1 MILSTDPAMHEE
13 QAAEAPIIAVED
25 LRKSFDETTVLDGI
39 DLEVARGQIVGYIG
53 PNGAGKTTTVKILI
67 GMLGEFTG
75 GVRVCG
81 FDVARDPIEVKQRV
95 GYVPET
101 AALYDALTPR
111 EFLQFVGS
119 IHRMD
124 RDVIEARAR
133 AMLGLFDLS
142 AQFDQRMSSFSK
154 GMRQKVLIVAGLIH
168 NPDLIV
174 MDEPLTGLDANSA
187 VMVKEILS
195 GLASRG
201 KTIFYCSHVMD
212 VVERVC
218 DRIII
223 LNKGKII
230 ADGTFEQLQAGAQG
244 ASLEHL
250 FTRLTSEGTH
260 SALAGRF
267 LEIFDGHVDIFE
279 DTEQDS

>member
-1 MILSTDPAMHEE
+1 MNPAADQKRSADE
-13 QAAEAPIIAVED
+13 PIIAVKGLE
-25 LRKSFDETTVLDGI
+25 KSFKLTTVLDGI
-39 DLEVARGQIVGYIG
+39 DLEVAHGQIVGYIG

-67 GMLGEFTG
+67 GMLGDFNG
-75 GVRVCG
+75 AVSVCG
-81 FDVARDPIEVKQRV
+81 FDVARDPIEVKRRV

-101 AALYDALTPR
+101 AALYDALTPG
-111 EFLQFVGS
+111 EFLQFVGR
-119 IHRMD
+119 IHGMGSEETER
-124 RDVIEARAR
+124 RAR
-133 AMLGLFDLS
+133 AMLGLFDLEDK
-142 AQFDQRMSSFSK
+142 FDHRMSSFSK

-187 VMVKEILS
+187 VVVKEILS
-195 GLASRG
+195 GLAQRG

-223 LNKGKII
+223 LNQGKII
-230 ADGTFEQLQAGAQG
+230 ADGSFEELQAGARG

-250 FTRLTSEGTH
+250 FTELTSEGRHGTT
-260 SALAGRF
+260 ARRF
-267 LEIFDGHVDIFE
+267 IDIFDAFDDADNVDSAE
-279 DTEQDS
+279 RAP

>member
-1 MILSTDPAMHEE
+1 MHQERS
-13 QAAEAPIIAVED
+13 ADAPIIAVNN
-25 LRKSFDETTVLDGI
+25 LKKSFKPTTVLDGI

-67 GMLGEFTG
+67 GMLGDFTG
-75 GVRVCG
+75 EVSVCG
-81 FDVARDPIEVKQRV
+81 FDVARDPIEVKRRV

-101 AALYDALTPR
+101 AALYDALTPG
-111 EFLQFVGS
+111 EFLQFVGR
-119 IHRMD
+119 IHGMD
-124 RDVIEARAR
+124 SDETERRAR
-133 AMLGLFDLS
+133 AMLELFDLE
-142 AQFDQRMSSFSK
+142 AKFDDRMSSFSK

-187 VMVKEILS
+187 VVVKEILS
-195 GLASRG
+195 GLAQRG

-230 ADGTFEQLQAGAQG
+230 ADGSFEELQAGAQG

-250 FTRLTSEGTH
+250 FTQLTSEGRH
-260 SALAGRF
+260 GALARRF
-267 LEIFDGHVDIFE
+267 IDIFDDFDTVDDVDVAE
-279 DTEQDS
+279 RAP

>member
-1 MILSTDPAMHEE
+1 MDRTHSAP
-13 QAAEAPIIAVED
+13 APIIAVKN
-25 LRKSFDETTVLDGI
+25 LRKFFNGTQVLDGI
-39 DLEVARGQIVGYIG
+39 DLDVARGQIVGYIG

-67 GMLGEFTG
+67 GMLGDFAG
-75 GVRVCG
+75 SVSVCG
-81 FDVARDPIEVKQRV
+81 FDVGRDPIEVKRRV

-101 AALYDALTPR
+101 AALYDALSPG

-119 IHRMD
+119 IHGMD
-124 RDVIEARAR
+124 SSETDSRAR
-133 AMLGLFDLS
+133 AMLELFDLGP
-142 AQFDQRMSSFSK
+142 QFDQRMSSFSK

-168 NPDLIV
+168 NPELIV

-187 VMVKEILS
+187 VAVKEILA
-195 GLASRG
+195 GLAGRG

-230 ADGTFEQLQAGAQG
+230 ADGSFEELQAGAQG
-244 ASLEHL
+244 ASLERL
-250 FTRLTSEGTH
+250 FTELTSESKHT
-260 SALAGRF
+260 ALARSF
-267 LEIFDGHVDIFE
+267 IDLVDEAEPIP
-279 DTEQDS
+279 